1 MSTPPAVNHLLANH
15 TFGREH
21 SNPPPLPQNI
31 QMGQLIGAGQA
42 GADDPPNVQAHDG
55 GLPHD
60 FDYLVRSVGEW

>member
-42 GADDPPNVQAHDG
+42 GGNDPTNVQAHDV

>member
-42 GADDPPNVQAHDG
+42 GADDSPNVQAHDG

-60 FDYLVRSVGEW
+60 LDYLVHSVGEW